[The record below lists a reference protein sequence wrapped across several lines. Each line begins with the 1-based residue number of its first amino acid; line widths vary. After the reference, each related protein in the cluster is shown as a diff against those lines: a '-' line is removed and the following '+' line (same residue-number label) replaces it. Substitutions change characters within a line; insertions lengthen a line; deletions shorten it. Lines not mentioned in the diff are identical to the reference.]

1 MAEAITIARMPESWR
16 KAFSVTSAGTAACD
30 GMKAASTAVNVLE
43 EMGIDLSGHRTKF
56 LTRKMVDEADLVIAM
71 TGEHERDI
79 LRLAPDSRSKVIV
92 FGELDSRREN
102 PDIGDPLGRDEE
114 AYRRTGEEIERL
126 VYRLI
131 DYLAELFK
139 VTK

>member
-16 KAFSVTSAGTAACD
+16 KAFSVASAGTAACD

-43 EMGIDLSGHRTKF
+43 EMGIDLSGHRTKS

-71 TGEHERDI
+71 TGEHEEDI
-79 LRLAPDSRSKVIV
+79 LHLAPDSRTKVIV

-102 PDIGDPLGRDEE
+102 PDIGDPLGGDEE
-114 AYRRTGEEIERL
+114 AYRRTSEAIERL

>member
-1 MAEAITIARMPESWR
+1 
-16 KAFSVTSAGTAACD
+16 
-30 GMKAASTAVNVLE
+30 MKAASTAVNVLE

-71 TGEHERDI
+71 TGEHEEDI

-102 PDIGDPLGRDEE
+102 PDIGDPLGGDEE